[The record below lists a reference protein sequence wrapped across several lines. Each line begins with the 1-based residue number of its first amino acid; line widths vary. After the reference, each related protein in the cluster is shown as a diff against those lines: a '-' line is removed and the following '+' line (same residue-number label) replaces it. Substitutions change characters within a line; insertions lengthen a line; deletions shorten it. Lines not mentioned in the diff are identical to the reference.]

1 MFDTRAYKDL
11 VTLWIKGFPTLHFE
25 IQVKREQLEVLQ
37 VRLDFTDFHCY
48 FIIKARDTLLASGK
62 VNEKISIIIKT
73 YRRHNCLDRLVD
85 SIRKY
90 YPYISI
96 IIADDSPGNGPTG
109 EFLTEVFTSA
119 AHHSLCS
126 FHCSIS
132 PPSSGLRVRYNFC
145 MSVFYLKNWK

>member
-1 MFDTRAYKDL
+1 MSKFGSFGLVDAEYQRILVLHGNTHELNEKLANIWYKNLMFDTRAYKDL

-25 IQVKREQLEVLQ
+25 IEVKREQLELLQ
-37 VRLDFTDFHCY
+37 VRFHPFYHCY
-48 FIIKARDTLLASGK
+48 FIIKARDTSLASGK

-96 IIADDSPGNGPTG
+96 IIADDSPGNGATG
-109 EFLTEVFTSA
+109 EF
-119 AHHSLCS
+119 
-126 FHCSIS
+126 
-132 PPSSGLRVRYNFC
+132 
-145 MSVFYLKNWK
+145 